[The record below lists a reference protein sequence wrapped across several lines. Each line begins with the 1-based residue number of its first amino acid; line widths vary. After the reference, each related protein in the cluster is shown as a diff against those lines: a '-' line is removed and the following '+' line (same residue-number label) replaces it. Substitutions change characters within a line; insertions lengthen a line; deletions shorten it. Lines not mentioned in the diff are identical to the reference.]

1 MIEFVLIMLCV
12 GLLISIY
19 SISQLV
25 DKIRD
30 LKEEIQLLNVN
41 MMKSINDVNKDITMV
56 ERTLMQQIKSIE
68 KNQHPFNDWLKNGKQ
83 ILKG

>member
-19 SISQLV
+19 FISQLV

-30 LKEEIQLLNVN
+30 LKEEIQSLHVD
-41 MMKSINDVNKDITMV
+41 MMKSLNDVNKDITMV

-68 KNQHPFNDWLKNGKQ
+68 KKQHPLNDWLKNGKQ